1 MLLNVK
7 GGAWVRIYGIPIHA
21 WNSELFKFAIFEC
34 GRFLRLDDST
44 VAKDRFDY
52 ARALL
57 ATSSSEIINFS
68 KRILIDGVMVDLKI
82 IEEWGFAIG
91 EDACLLEVA
100 PEIGDKVDNLVNN
113 LADDWATNI
122 DGDECQHL
130 SKILLS
136 DKDEVG
142 NVMVQCDGG
151 LKDAS
156 VNVID
161 VDSIQPTTSNVLKG
175 VVYNMKGE
183 QNFGDHESQ
192 QESQKVDNQSC
203 SYLKLTLK
211 KLMIQLI
218 GDILTM

>member
-1 MLLNVK
+1 MIFLIYFLRSRYVGIRMLLNVK

-57 ATSSSEIINFS
+57 ATLSLEIINFS
-68 KRILIDGVMVDLKI
+68 ERILIDGVMVDLKI

-91 EDACLLEVA
+91 EDACLLEDDVVSNVSIPDNNYDNVA

-142 NVMVQCDGG
+142 NVWF
-151 LKDAS
+151 
-156 VNVID
+156 I
-161 VDSIQPTTSNVLKG
+161 I
-175 VVYNMKGE
+175 
-183 QNFGDHESQ
+183 
-192 QESQKVDNQSC
+192 
-203 SYLKLTLK
+203 
-211 KLMIQLI
+211 
-218 GDILTM
+218 